1 MDAQILDFGNL
12 AYVLAALAITLP
24 GISRILELFSEGTT
38 SEVGGLIS
46 PAATWMTCAYSFL
59 QWDLLSAGIVFL
71 LTRFGR
77 ISFATVYE
85 LYFNARHYGNI
96 VATFARDFPPPSL
109 VKRHTQTIKPSSG
122 CLIHLNIPARNKV
135 NTKPNDYWTELSE
148 AFEQDSTSGLTKR
161 SLGAF
166 DWNLYRGPRLLRR
179 EHQAFSEIH
188 FSIECVSLPEYE
200 SLMEPEN
207 LTRAAKHYIQSEL
220 VESFRRQDY
229 EDRVLKQSEAVG
241 QMTDEE
247 YIVNYSQRYN
257 VQENSHFVE
266 LAQFVALD
274 SKEMLVF
281 RIEYF
286 RENDETD
293 SVALAAW
300 RDCLQNSWR
309 LDRQP

>member
-38 SEVGGLIS
+38 SEIGGLLS
-46 PAATWMTCAYSFL
+46 AVATWLTCAYSFV
-59 QWDLLSAGIVFL
+59 QWDLVSAGLVFL

-96 VATFARDFPPPSL
+96 VATFTRDFPPPPL
-109 VKRHTQTIKPSSG
+109 VRRHTQTIEPSSG
-122 CLIHLNIPARNKV
+122 CLIHLNIPARNKE
-135 NTKPNDYWTELSE
+135 NTKPYRYWSALRE
-148 AFEQDSTSGLTKR
+148 AFEQDPRSGLTKR

-166 DWNLYRGPRLLRR
+166 DWNLYRGPRILRGK
-179 EHQAFSEIH
+179 QQVFSEIH
-188 FSIECVSLPEYE
+188 FSIECVSLPEYA
-200 SLMEPEN
+200 SLLEPES
-207 LTRAAKHYIQSEL
+207 LTRAARHYIESEF
-220 VESFRRQDY
+220 VESFRRQDR
-229 EDRVLKQSEAVG
+229 EDRVLKQTEAVG
-241 QMTDEE
+241 QLTDKE
-247 YIVNYSQRYN
+247 YIVNYSQHYN
-257 VQENSHFVE
+257 VQDNSHFVE

-286 RENDETD
+286 RENEEAD
-293 SVALAAW
+293 SNALAAW
-300 RDCLQNSWR
+300 RDCLQSSWR